1 MLKKSYTGFVV
12 WLIGFVVLI
21 MLPSFLPTEDI
32 GLIVR
37 LIDNIMTISLEIL
50 MLIIYKTEKVFWI
63 NGVSYEAAVEAGSDR
78 RRAYALRYVKRF
90 GIFAATFLLYSVIAQ
105 VLRLPFEIDIAAV
118 TVGIVVCAFS
128 TIQFKL

>member
-37 LIDNIMTISLEIL
+37 LIDIIMTISLEIL

-105 VLRLPFEIDIAAV
+105 VLRLPFGIDIAAV

-128 TIQFKL
+128 TMQFKL

>member
-105 VLRLPFEIDIAAV
+105 VLRLPFGIDIAAV

-128 TIQFKL
+128 TMQFKL